1 MIYFKISEF
10 DSPDQP
16 GSGAKMCPVFLQA
29 LDKARGL
36 YGKPMKITNGY
47 RTKEYGQLLLKRG
60 YEVAKTSAHYVGA
73 AADIACANTDLIEML
88 NACWACGFRRFGIMG
103 GAIHVDSDATKP
115 RPTMWDYKNTKGTAR
130 MKLAQEWFASKL
142 KEDEKTKP

>member
-1 MIYFKISEF
+1 MTYFKTSEF
-10 DSPDQP
+10 DSPDWP
-16 GSGAKMCPVFLQA
+16 GSGSRMCPVFLFA
-29 LDKARGL
+29 LDAARGI

-47 RTKEYGQLLLKRG
+47 RTKQYGQILLKRG

-73 AADIACANTDLIEML
+73 AADIACSDTDLVEML
-88 NACWACGFRRFGIMG
+88 NACWAVGFRRFGIMG

-115 RPTMWDYKNTKGTAR
+115 RPAMWDYKNTKETAR

-142 KEDEKTKP
+142 KG